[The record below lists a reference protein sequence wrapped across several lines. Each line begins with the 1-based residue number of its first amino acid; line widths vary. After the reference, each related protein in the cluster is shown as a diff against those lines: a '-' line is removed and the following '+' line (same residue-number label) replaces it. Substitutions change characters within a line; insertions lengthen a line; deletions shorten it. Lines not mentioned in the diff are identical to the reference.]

1 MSDKGAEDQKEEV
14 ANAREATPKILSG
27 ATSPLV
33 SEVHTDSQ
41 AAKVEQ
47 PEENKDVEIKFN
59 EKVSKSDQPL
69 LTQECC
75 YKQIT
80 PSETKISK
88 KGTDEQDKEELLDA
102 VSPLV

>member
-1 MSDKGAEDQKEEV
+1 MSDKGAEAQKEEV
-14 ANAREATPKILSG
+14 ANAGQATPKVLSG
-27 ATSPLV
+27 ATSPLI
-33 SEVHTDSQ
+33 SEVLSNSQ

-69 LTQECC
+69 LIQECC

-80 PSETKISK
+80 PSKFKKSK
-88 KGTDEQDKEELLDA
+88 KGTDEQDKEELRDA